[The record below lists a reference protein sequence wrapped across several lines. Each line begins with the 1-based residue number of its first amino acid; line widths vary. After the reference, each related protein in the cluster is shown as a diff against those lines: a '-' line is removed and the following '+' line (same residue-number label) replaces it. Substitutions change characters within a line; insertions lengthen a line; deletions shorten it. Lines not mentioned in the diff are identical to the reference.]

1 MKNIILLTLILLI
14 FNVPLFAKYPATYR
28 ISGSTSSKDSKFMV
42 GAKGGLTFVQPLV
55 LQKFNVVYPLDN
67 AVSQSGVKTY
77 KPFYQNIGYQYA
89 FTALYKLSNSLDIR
103 LEPNFTTYVYKYR
116 TEYSW
121 ISSGSDAERIDM
133 NLSHR
138 QSLNYFEIPITL
150 RYLYGS
156 GTARPFIQ
164 GGLFYGFLLNS
175 IKSSE
180 KTETYSNVSGST
192 TLNSE
197 KQTGDA
203 RPLYVK
209 FRYGFNAGI
218 GVDYDLT
225 AVHLTFDINLNFGI
239 NSVTNEAGRYSNQQ
253 YTSGLYDIQ
262 DNIRFI
268 IPSFNVGI
276 LFPLNKPSKSKLVCL
291 N

>member
-1 MKNIILLTLILLI
+1 MKNIILLASILYI
-14 FNVPLFAKYPATYR
+14 FNVPLFAKLPVSNS
-28 ISGSTSSKDSKFMV
+28 IPGFSSSKDSKFMV

-55 LQKFNVVYPLDN
+55 LQKFNVINPLDN
-67 AVSQSGVKTY
+67 AVSQSGLKTY
-77 KPFYQNIGYQYA
+77 KSFYQNIGYQYA
-89 FTALYKLSNSLDIR
+89 FTALFKLNSSLDIR
-103 LEPNFTTYVYKYR
+103 IEPNFTTYVYKYQ

-121 ISSGSDAERIDM
+121 LSTGSDAERIDM
-133 NLSHR
+133 NLKHR
-138 QSLNYFEIPITL
+138 QSLNYLEIPLTI

-164 GGLFYGFLLNS
+164 GGLFYGFLLNA

-180 KTETYSNVSGST
+180 KTETYSNASGSS

-203 RPLYVK
+203 RSLYVK
-209 FRYGFNAGI
+209 SRYGFNAGI
-218 GVDYDLT
+218 GVDYDLS

-239 NSVTNEAGRYSNQQ
+239 NQVTNEAGRYSNQQ

-268 IPSFNVGI
+268 IPSFNIGI
-276 LFPLNKPSKSKLVCL
+276 LFPLNKPSKSKIVCL